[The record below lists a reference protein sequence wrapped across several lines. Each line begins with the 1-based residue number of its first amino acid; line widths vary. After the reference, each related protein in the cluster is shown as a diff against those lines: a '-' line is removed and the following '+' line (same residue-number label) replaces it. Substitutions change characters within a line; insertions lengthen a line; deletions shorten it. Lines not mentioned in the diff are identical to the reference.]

1 MAEVTTTG
9 YMILGLLSTRDWSA
23 YDIASQG
30 GKGMTELWPRADRQL
45 YNAPKRLVEHGLAA
59 MTKEATGRRKRTIY
73 SITPAGRTAL
83 RAWLATTPGPPSLEF
98 EGMIRVMFADQGSI
112 GDLRDTLRLIGSQAK
127 TSRDLFGQHAAY
139 MAENNGGTH
148 FERQHLFALANMFMI
163 DHFTQITEWAD
174 WALDQTESWTDA
186 SSPGETHT
194 AQTKTILDQVA
205 AKMRRLTSASRSK
218 DAVNTRK

>member
-23 YDIASQG
+23 YDIASQS

-59 MTKEATGRRKRTIY
+59 ARTEKNGRRTRTIY

-83 RAWLATTPGPPSLEF
+83 RKWLTTPSGPPSLEF

-112 GDLRDTLRLIGSQAK
+112 ENLRDTLHLIGSQAA
-127 TSRDLFGQHAAY
+127 TSRDLFAGHAAY
-139 MAENNGGTH
+139 MAENSGGTH

-163 DHFTQITEWAD
+163 DHFTQIIEWAD
-174 WALDQTESWTDA
+174 WAVDQTESWTDA
-186 SSPGETHT
+186 SSPGQTQT
-194 AQTKTILDQVA
+194 AQTKAILDQVA
-205 AKMRRLTSASRSK
+205 AKMKRVTGTSRPKGTA
-218 DAVNTRK
+218 ATRK

>member
-30 GKGMTELWPRADRQL
+30 GKGLTELWPRADRQL
-45 YNAPKRLVEHGLAA
+45 YNAPRRLVERGLAA
-59 MTKEATGRRKRTIY
+59 SRSEKNGKRKRTIY
-73 SITPAGRTAL
+73 SITPTGRVAL
-83 RAWLATTPGPPSLEF
+83 RDWLATESKPTSLEF

-112 GDLRDTLRLIGSQAK
+112 EDLRDTLRLIASQAT
-127 TSRDLFGQHAAY
+127 TSRGLFAEHAAY

-174 WALDQTESWTDA
+174 WALDQTESWTDS
-186 SSPGETHT
+186 SSPGKTQT
-194 AQTKTILDQVA
+194 AQTRAILDQVA
-205 AKMRRLTSASRSK
+205 KKMKRLSSTSRPKGPAS
-218 DAVNTRK
+218 ARK